1 MTGIK
6 GQGWKHPWLFSFPGR
21 GNPVTAEEIIRKLGL
36 VPHPEEGGYYR
47 ETYRSTERILDAAL
61 PKRYPS
67 SRAFG
72 TAIYY
77 LLTRAGFSEL
87 HRLPTDEIFHFY
99 LGYPVEMLL
108 LHPDGT
114 SETSRLGPDF
124 ASGEFPQLVVHM
136 GTWFGSRVAPGG
148 EFALLGT
155 TMAPGFEFADYERGK
170 AAELIRLYPDREAQI
185 RGLTRE

>member
-1 MTGIK
+1 MEASLAFFIFGKRKT
-6 GQGWKHPWLFSFPGR
+6 
-21 GNPVTAEEIIRKLGL
+21 VTAEEIIRKLGL

-47 ETYRSTERILDAAL
+47 ETYRSAEQIPPPGL
-61 PKRYPS
+61 PSRYPC

-99 LGYPVEMLL
+99 LGDPVEMLL

-114 SETSRLGPDF
+114 SEMKRLGPDLT
-124 ASGEFPQLVVHM
+124 SGESPQVVVSM
-136 GTWFGSRVAPGG
+136 GTWFGSRVVPGG

-170 AAELIRLYPDREAQI
+170 AADLIRLYPDREALI
-185 RGLTRE
+185 RSLTRE